1 MGLFDVPRA
10 LCDLC
15 FGKTRDGVIVRRT
28 GNQAE
33 DGTDDEGSR
42 EDYANNPEA
51 SSTLGFVTH
60 AAFARNTDFAHR
72 RLLLGEHLAIR
83 STKFLHLNRCDS
95 GGIPDGRLVLHK
107 FVRILAVTS
116 FVKLGPASRID
127 KIGSGDVETIVRK
140 CEERRAVSTLHLIH
154 HELVG
159 PQVGIVG
166 LSHADPEIHDT
177 GLGLSDSRRAGLPGH
192 APFDARESDS
202 YQDQCARGL
211 ARPSKRD
218 ERDKEHVCNLKEQG
232 RREVTR
238 RGHPTNRRRE

>member
-1 MGLFDVPRA
+1 MELFDVPRA
-10 LCDLC
+10 LCGLC
-15 FGKTRDGVIVRRT
+15 FGKTRDGVMVRRA

-33 DGTDDEGSR
+33 DSTDDECSR
-42 EDYANNPEA
+42 EDDANDPEA
-51 SSTLGFVTH
+51 SSPLGFVTH
-60 AAFARNTDFAHR
+60 AVFARNTDFAHR

-83 STKFLHLNRCDS
+83 STEFLHLDRRDS
-95 GGIPDGRLVLHK
+95 GGIPDGRLVLRK
-107 FVRILAVTS
+107 FVRVLAATS
-116 FVKLGPASRID
+116 LVKLGPASRID

-140 CEERRAVSTLHLIH
+140 CEERRAVSALHLVH

-177 GLGLSDSRRAGLPGH
+177 IFGFSDSCRAGLPGH
-192 APFDARESDS
+192 APFDARESNS

-218 ERDKEHVCNLKEQG
+218 ERDKEYICDLKK
-232 RREVTR
+232 
-238 RGHPTNRRRE
+238 